1 MTIEHQRPRK
11 SLGKRILFFMLILAV
26 LSGVAWFIVCW
37 RIEQQVEQLLHQ
49 ALEKHQLTDR
59 VKWHGIRASP
69 LGSVVLSDV
78 EYRRSEHIQYRAKS
92 LRISELVNQPDHFR
106 LRLQL
111 NEAHTVFSDEILQ
124 KLPASVSDRT
134 KRPVNANMQ
143 VNLDFAADQGSG
155 SVELLQQEG
164 YDFAVQ
170 LDISKMAVLRKLL
183 KERFPGLALSTD
195 GSVGNAALGWLQV
208 SINGL
213 EASLHTRD
221 RATGLAQPLDA
232 GGHPQTI
239 WQNGWK
245 LLQESCAYA
254 MPTQAQSCQHLTEF
268 VQGRKNHLHLTAQP
282 TQPVPLWRF
291 IRFDQAAFRALNIQ
305 LK

>member
-11 SLGKRILFFMLILAV
+11 SLGKRILFFVLILAA

-37 RIEQQVEQLLHQ
+37 RIEQQVEKFLHQ

-59 VKWHGIRASP
+59 IKWQGIRASP

-78 EYRRSEHIQYRAKS
+78 EYQRSEHTQYRAKS
-92 LRISELVNQPDHFR
+92 LRISEWINQPDHFR

-111 NEAHTVFSDEILQ
+111 NEAHIVSSD
-124 KLPASVSDRT
+124 KT
-134 KRPVNANMQ
+134 MRPVNANMQ

-155 SVELLQQEG
+155 SVELLQPEG
-164 YDFAVQ
+164 NDLAVR

-195 GSVGNAALGWLQV
+195 GSVGNAALGWMQV

-213 EASLHTRD
+213 EASLHNRLG
-221 RATGLAQPLDA
+221 RATKWIQPLEA
-232 GGHPQTI
+232 GDHPPTI
-239 WQNGWK
+239 WQKGWK

-254 MPTQAQSCQHLTEF
+254 LPTQAQSCQHLTEF

-291 IRFDQAAFRALNIQ
+291 IRFDQASTLRALNIQ

>member
-11 SLGKRILFFMLILAV
+11 SLGKRILFFVLILAA

-37 RIEQQVEQLLHQ
+37 RIEQQVDQFLHQ
-49 ALEKHQLTDR
+49 VLEKHQLTDR
-59 VKWHGIRASP
+59 IKWQGISASP

-78 EYRRSEHIQYRAKS
+78 EYQRSEHMQYRAKS
-92 LRISELVNQPDHFR
+92 LRISKLINQPDHFR

-111 NEAHTVFSDEILQ
+111 NEVHILSSD
-124 KLPASVSDRT
+124 KT
-134 KRPVNANMQ
+134 MRPVNANMQ

-155 SVELLQQEG
+155 SVELLQPEG
-164 YDFAVQ
+164 INFAVR

-195 GSVGNAALGWLQV
+195 GSVGNAALGWMQV
-208 SINGL
+208 SISGL
-213 EASLHTRD
+213 EASLHNRGK
-221 RATGLAQPLDA
+221 ATEWATPPEQGSL
-232 GGHPQTI
+232 PQTM
-239 WQNGWK
+239 WQKGWK

-291 IRFDQAAFRALNIQ
+291 VRFNQASTLRALNIQ